1 MHEDVD
7 LKSYFHMKQS
17 PTKYLIFGTNEMLLR
32 NMFLYK
38 VLLLFYICDVTTLNY
53 ICGVTTLNLK
63 HLYIVCKFCFC
74 RIFCWRPMPTKIVLL
89 VLVYF
94 FAWKIGIRLWKT
106 GISCNSLINFFFA
119 LQDIEQGTSSIKV
132 ILLNRYTNVTVQ
144 IYSEIVSIIFCQKSD
159 ENLSVVVCSCWI

>member
-74 RIFCWRPMPTKIVLL
+74 RIFCWRPMPTILFYLFLSISSLGKMELGSGKL
-89 VLVYF
+89 VF
-94 FAWKIGIRLWKT
+94 RA
-106 GISCNSLINFFFA
+106 
-119 LQDIEQGTSSIKV
+119 
-132 ILLNRYTNVTVQ
+132 TV
-144 IYSEIVSIIFCQKSD
+144 
-159 ENLSVVVCSCWI
+159 